1 MLLAILAAYFGYKKA
16 KATGRNGFLWAA
28 ISVGAF
34 IGTQFLF
41 AIAVGFA
48 VMAASG
54 FEVPDNDPLQG
65 SETAIGFAAIVPSV
79 AVVWLIFR
87 YLDRLPPEE
96 ETDGPP
102 PPPTFGEN
110 T

>member
-34 IGTQFLF
+34 IGMQFLF
-41 AIAVGFA
+41 GIAVGFA
-48 VMAASG
+48 VMASSG
-54 FEVPDNDPLQG
+54 FQDLDNDPLQG
-65 SETAIGFAAIVPSV
+65 HEAAVGFAAIVPAAV
-79 AVVWLIFR
+79 VVWLIFR
-87 YLDRLPPEE
+87 YLDRMPPDEEVNGPPE
-96 ETDGPP
+96 
-102 PPPTFGEN
+102 PPTFGED